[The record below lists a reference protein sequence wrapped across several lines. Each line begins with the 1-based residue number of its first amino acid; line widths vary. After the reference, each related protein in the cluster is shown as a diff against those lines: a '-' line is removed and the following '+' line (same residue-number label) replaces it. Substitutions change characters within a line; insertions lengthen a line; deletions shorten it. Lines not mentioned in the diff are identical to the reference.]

1 MLASTAGIVAALAA
15 GAYAKGPFLQKID
28 DSTHVIGNDLWNVTI
43 RQQYGVKLFYKGQ
56 DLVGDAWGHY
66 VSYSTFISATPRPF
80 GGVSL
85 IKADG
90 AASDLNWTSASIERQ
105 TSDYLNVKFTA
116 KEGDFHWVIFED
128 LVGAYQYFVNH
139 ALPTLGEFRTLWRLD
154 NTSFP
159 NGRTNIKDEPLPP
172 LSEIVSSTKVQDET
186 WERADGTYIT
196 KYDFTA
202 WIRDQDYYG
211 VYGDEFGSWYI
222 NPGKDYYNGNHL
234 KQELMVHRESATGD
248 AVQLNMIHG
257 THFQASSN
265 DVFPEGKIWGPW
277 LWYLNDGS
285 KDDAADRAKKEFSSW
300 PYKWFENEEY
310 HSRGSVSGRL
320 VLSDGRPAAGASV
333 FLGDNDPNKPAL
345 DMGTLYYYTGQ
356 ADSQGRFTFQNVRTG
371 DYGLQAWSNGGS
383 LADVSTTFLQNDVT
397 IKQGKQTQLGKLKW
411 TVSSSKKIFQVG
423 DFDRKSLGFKY
434 GGAPYQHAL
443 VANCPANLTY
453 TVGKSKTSDWCFG
466 QSATGTWSI
475 KFLADKKASQSG
487 SRLTVSLAGYSSGTT
502 SEILLNGD
510 QSSPIGNLTTL
521 PNDPCLYRSATT
533 AGEWRLFEF
542 DIPQGRLQ
550 AGWNTVDF
558 HVTKSSRWHGF
569 MWDSIILERVEA

>member
-1 MLASTAGIVAALAA
+1 MLASAAAGIVAALAA

-28 DSTHVIGNDLWNVTI
+28 DSNHVIGNNLWNVTI
-43 RQQYGVKLFYKGQ
+43 GQQYGVKLFYKGQ

-66 VSYSTFISATPRPF
+66 VSYSMFISVTPRPF

-90 AASDLNWTSASIERQ
+90 AASDLNWTSVSIERQ
-105 TSDYLNVKFTA
+105 TADYLDVKFTA
-116 KEGDFHWVIFED
+116 KEGDFHWVIFDD

-186 WERADGTYIT
+186 WQRADGTYIT

-265 DVFPEGKIWGPW
+265 DVFPDGKIWGPW

-310 HSRGSVSGRL
+310 HARGSVSGRL

-333 FLGDNDPNKPAL
+333 FLGDNNPNKTAL

-397 IKQGKQTQLGKLKW
+397 IKQGKQTRLGKLKW

-423 DFDRKSLGFKY
+423 EFDRKSLGFK
-434 GGAPYQHAL
+434 ARHP
-443 VANCPANLTY
+443 
-453 TVGKSKTSDWCFG
+453 
-466 QSATGTWSI
+466 TGV
-475 KFLADKKASQSG
+475 LDN
-487 SRLTVSLAGYSSGTT
+487 R
-502 SEILLNGD
+502 
-510 QSSPIGNLTTL
+510 
-521 PNDPCLYRSATT
+521 
-533 AGEWRLFEF
+533 
-542 DIPQGRLQ
+542 PQGPGLL
-550 AGWNTVDF
+550 
-558 HVTKSSRWHGF
+558 SS
-569 MWDSIILERVEA
+569 